1 MSAGAASFAVIDVVT
16 LAPFRV
22 AVTVAVWSLETFMVV
37 MLNDTLFLPAAT
49 LTAFG
54 TLTALLLLVIGMTK
68 PPAGAG
74 SVIVSFAVDVNP
86 PVPLLGVASNVDG
99 TIGRIVSVPD
109 AETPLAVAVIV
120 TSFCAV
126 TACVVTLKL
135 ASVAPA
141 ETVTVAG
148 TVAPAPPAWRETTTP
163 PVGAAA
169 ASLTLPADAVPPR
182 TVDGESVTCTGT
194 ARGDKIRRVA
204 VFVTPDS
211 DAERVTSV
219 SVVTV
224 DATTFATALLCPA
237 AIVTDAGTVTF
248 AFPDVSATTKPPAG
262 AGPLIVTVS

>member
-1 MSAGAASFAVIDVVT
+1 MDAGFAGVTSNTPNSLTPAAVAMIVTDVSWPTGDVVATKVAELAPAGTVTLAGTLTATFPDVSETTKPPADAGLVKSNVPVVVEPPPTDAGAKVISAGAASFAVIDVVT

-37 MLNDTLFLPAAT
+37 MLKDTLFLPAAT

-54 TLTALLLLVIGMTK
+54 TFTALLLLVIGMTK

-126 TACVVTLKL
+126 TACVETLNV

-141 ETVTVAG
+141 STVTVAG
-148 TVAPAPPAWRETTTP
+148 AVAPAPPT
-163 PVGAAA
+163 
-169 ASLTLPADAVPPR
+169 
-182 TVDGESVTCTGT
+182 
-194 ARGDKIRRVA
+194 
-204 VFVTPDS
+204 
-211 DAERVTSV
+211 
-219 SVVTV
+219 
-224 DATTFATALLCPA
+224 
-237 AIVTDAGTVTF
+237 
-248 AFPDVSATTKPPAG
+248 
-262 AGPLIVTVS
+262 